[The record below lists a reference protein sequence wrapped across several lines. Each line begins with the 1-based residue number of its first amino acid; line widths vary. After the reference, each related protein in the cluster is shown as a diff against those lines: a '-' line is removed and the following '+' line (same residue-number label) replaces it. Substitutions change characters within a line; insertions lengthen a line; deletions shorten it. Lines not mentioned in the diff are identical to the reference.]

1 MNINNYGLFVN
12 PPRRDA
18 VAQRGAILPLFAIGL
33 LTFIA
38 MTGLALDMGYA
49 YLNKTRL
56 QNALDAAALSGAKT
70 LDQLIIRDAAA
81 QSQAYDDA
89 YKAFEDNMNLP
100 GNSVLNSIPKNAVV
114 VEFSATLE
122 GGYAPLPLINP
133 IFVRVSVAEESFSW
147 PTWLTGVLPDPILSM
162 GVGASAV
169 AGPSLVKCPPNIVP
183 MFACTNTKDNSIHG
197 QLFGYPLSTD
207 GATDRNLVRLKD
219 PAQQQVTP
227 GNFQLLDLG
236 STVREG
242 LANGSE
248 NDKCI
253 GENYTVDTKPGNTVG
268 QVTQGIKARIES
280 DTISSNTPMLFAEY
294 QPLMQARMATNP
306 NTPTPRIM
314 TVPFIYC
321 PDLDAGK
328 NKNVEILGFG
338 CFFLNDQAKQK
349 GNEQTIDAEILY
361 QCPNQGGGGG
371 NGGGTGPGLHTIILY
386 KTFGDAIS

>member
-1 MNINNYGLFVN
+1 MNINDYRLILNTPQRFE
-12 PPRRDA
+12 
-18 VAQRGAILPLFAIGL
+18 VAQRGAILPLTAIGMLAL
-33 LTFIA
+33 LA
-38 MTGLALDMGYA
+38 MGGLALDMGYA

-56 QNALDAAALSGAKT
+56 QNAVDAAALSGAKT
-70 LDQLIIRDAAA
+70 LDQLIIRDAGA
-81 QSQAYDDA
+81 QNQAYDDA
-89 YKAFEDNMNLP
+89 YKAFEDNAEF
-100 GNSVLNSIPKNAVV
+100 GNTELKNITKNAVV
-114 VEFSATLE
+114 VEFSATLQ
-122 GGYAPLPLINP
+122 GGYAPLPVTNP
-133 IFVRVSVAEESFSW
+133 IFVRVTVADESFSW
-147 PTWLTGVLPDPILSM
+147 PTWLTRVIGIPILS
-162 GVGASAV
+162 VGASAV
-169 AGPSLVKCPPNIVP
+169 AGPSLVECPQNIVP
-183 MFACTNTKDNSIHG
+183 MFACTNTKDNSING

-207 GATDRNLVRLKD
+207 GATDRDLVRLKD

-242 LANGSE
+242 LENGVV

-386 KTFGDAIS
+386 KTFGDAVS